1 MVRTDTPK
9 YRFVVLCSPSMVIL
23 FDIDGTLINHDS
35 AEAIAVAAL
44 RDRKGHTED
53 GVGFL
58 RRWRSAF
65 ERHYNRY
72 LAGELS
78 IQEQRRERLRQVF
91 DPNMS
96 DAAADRL
103 SASYIYDYLGAC
115 ELYSDVKPTLARMAA
130 YQMGI
135 VSNGER
141 SQQQYKLVK
150 TGIDHY
156 FGPLILSGECG
167 VAKPARGIFELAC
180 ASMGIPPSH
189 AIYVGDRRDV
199 DAEAARSVGM
209 HGIWL
214 DRFGVSDD
222 SDSPM
227 RISSLSVLPVAI
239 TLIEQSYT

>member
-1 MVRTDTPK
+1 
-9 YRFVVLCSPSMVIL
+9 MVIL
-23 FDIDGTLINHDS
+23 FDIDGTLIDHDS
-35 AEAIAVAAL
+35 AEATAVAAL
-44 RDRKGHTED
+44 RDRTGQTED
-53 GVGFL
+53 SVGFL

-78 IQEQRRERLRQVF
+78 IQEQRRERLREVF
-91 DPNMS
+91 DPNLS
-96 DAAADRL
+96 DDAADRL
-103 SASYIYDYLGAC
+103 IDSYINEYLAAC
-115 ELYSDVKPTLARMAA
+115 ELYSDVKPTLARMAT

-141 SQQQYKLVK
+141 RQQQYKLEK
-150 TGIDHY
+150 TGIDRY
-156 FGPLILSGECG
+156 FGPLILSAECG

-180 ASMGIPPSH
+180 DSMGAPPSQ
-189 AIYVGDRRDV
+189 AIYVGDRCDV

-209 HGIWL
+209 HGVWL

-227 RISSLSVLPVAI
+227 RINSLSILPVAI
-239 TLIEQSYT
+239 RLIEQGHK